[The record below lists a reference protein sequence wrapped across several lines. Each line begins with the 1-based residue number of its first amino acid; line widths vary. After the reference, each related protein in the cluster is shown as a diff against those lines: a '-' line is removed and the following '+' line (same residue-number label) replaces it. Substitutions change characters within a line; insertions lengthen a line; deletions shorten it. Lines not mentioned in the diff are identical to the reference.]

1 MKGIWTEKTKE
12 RLYVAC
18 IVLLCAL
25 TATFEFVKIEFCV
38 DGVANRLLQ
47 GCLPLAFGSVA
58 VALLLRRGESGLF
71 GKPTKLWAMLPCL
84 VVAIDNF
91 PFIAYFSGKMELVHT
106 QGYHFLLF
114 ALYCVFVGV
123 FEEMIFRGIVFPLL
137 AGWLPK
143 NKKGFIGAYVLSSVV
158 FGLAHIFNGDL
169 LQVGYCI
176 LTGGLFGYALI
187 KTKNVL
193 FCAITHAIYNFC
205 GLLFTSTVGLGNG
218 SVIDLPTGIMMA
230 VIAVIVGVFVLYQ
243 VFTYSEEERVD
254 LYQRLGF
261 GVKPTETR

>member
-1 MKGIWTEKTKE
+1 MMKGFWSERTKE
-12 RLYVAC
+12 WLLTGV

-25 TATFEFVKIEFCV
+25 TAVFEFVKLNFCA
-38 DGVANRLLQ
+38 DETANRLLQ
-47 GCLPLAFGSVA
+47 ACLPLLFGGVG
-58 VALLLRRGESGLF
+58 VTLLMGRGESGLF

-84 VVAIDNF
+84 VVAVNNF
-91 PFIAYFSGKMELVHT
+91 PFIAYFSGKMSLVYT

-114 ALYCVFVGV
+114 AVYCALVGF
-123 FEEMIFRGIVFPLL
+123 FEELIFRGVLFPLL
-137 AGWLPK
+137 AGRFPN
-143 NKKGFIGAYVLSSVV
+143 NKKGFLWSYFLCSVI

-176 LTGGLFGYALI
+176 LTGGLFTYALI

-193 FCAITHAIYNFC
+193 FCAITHAVYNFC

-230 VIAVIVGVFVLYQ
+230 VIAVFVGVFVLYQ
-243 VFTYSEEERVD
+243 VFTYSEEERAE
-254 LYQRLGF
+254 LYKRLGF
-261 GVKPTETR
+261 GVKKT